1 MGKITGKIAGTTAKK
16 ITGKE
21 IAGFAF
27 GVVALIGLAI
37 VTGTLADAQLAT
49 QFADGTPMMYAGV
62 RG

>member
-1 MGKITGKIAGTTAKK
+1 MGKITGK

-21 IAGFAF
+21 IAGLAL
-27 GVVALIGLAI
+27 GVITLIGLAI